1 MIRSAEGEYKIIE
14 LSQFTWSRTP
24 VRMAVNGYPGF
35 YLLHKDGRLE
45 FKQGMF
51 WNEDEILKAY
61 FEMNYLSTP
70 EIWKKENILPVI
82 EKGRLQKDLGALKTD

>member
-1 MIRSAEGEYKIIE
+1 
-14 LSQFTWSRTP
+14 
-24 VRMAVNGYPGF
+24 MAVNGYPGF